1 MEKSFYKCN
10 ILSISAFSFF
20 FFFNVWLCFCVWMI
34 AVIFF
39 SYDWVRV
46 DVSHLSL
53 SHSHS
58 VMRNWHIFISFTSV
72 PFLTVLSNIS
82 WVTVCVGVWGWVCL
96 YVNFVLVLIYFLFM
110 NLQQESRCGKTFN
123 LTWKAWAH
131 EALFRVKNVTDSGDV
146 TPLPPSLT
154 PPLSQDNQ
162 EARHGARARS
172 RILYSVSRQSRGQA
186 RSSRSIENIMQRG
199 IPMITWQT

>member
-1 MEKSFYKCN
+1 MF
-10 ILSISAFSFF
+10 
-20 FFFNVWLCFCVWMI
+20 LCLNDCCDF
-34 AVIFF
+34 FF

-146 TPLPPSLT
+146 TPLPPLSLPLCLKT
-154 PPLSQDNQ
+154 ITRPGMELALDREYYTLSQDSH
-162 EARHGARARS
+162 EARQGARARS
-172 RILYSVSRQSRGQA
+172 RILCSGESPWSHDRPS
-186 RSSRSIENIMQRG
+186 
-199 IPMITWQT
+199 T